1 MRGYGDDPWRNA
13 MQGVGFLGD
22 AMRTGQ
28 QIGEVRHEQD
38 ERDARIR
45 RMSISLVN
53 LEVLGICR
61 PLMEIPS

>member
-13 MQGVGFLGD
+13 MQGVGFLGN

-38 ERDARIR
+38 ERDAT
-45 RMSISLVN
+45 N
-53 LEVLGICR
+53 
-61 PLMEIPS
+61 

>member
-28 QIGEVRHEQD
+28 QIREVRHEQD
-38 ERDARIR
+38 ERDATNKAYD
-45 RMSISLVN
+45 ISLVN